1 MNFHSNKLPINTE
14 LTSSLTSWSLR
25 FVSPANI
32 TVADPGASC
41 IFSKTIFNWFI
52 RSLACPLVLSKWEVI
67 RPSSFPDT
75 LTCNKINKWWELEN
89 DPLLTLNFV
98 SRISNYSIDWL
109 HSNIYY
115 SETVSSAMSLS
126 LKGQRRLPKNTE
138 QVPTNTARPNP
149 NVRST
154 VSPFPMSQVS
164 VAPSSILLQ
173 HAVDCS

>member
-1 MNFHSNKLPINTE
+1 MMRAGK
-14 LTSSLTSWSLR
+14 
-25 FVSPANI
+25 
-32 TVADPGASC
+32 
-41 IFSKTIFNWFI
+41 
-52 RSLACPLVLSKWEVI
+52 
-67 RPSSFPDT
+67 
-75 LTCNKINKWWELEN
+75 N

-138 QVPTNTARPNP
+138 QVPTNTSRPNP

-164 VAPSSILLQ
+164 VAPSSTLLQ